1 MRFVYRN
8 GNLKSFFAS
17 WYIKLTK
24 ENLWWKTSILDET
37 WFIFVYILSGL
48 NFALYKTEYC
58 FFCMLCFD
66 LSFIAKFKNQNMGFC
81 SVMKKHFVKMLNSK
95 RPVCVN
101 TGRQNVRRVN
111 KTTRRHDEGLQNPIS
126 ERTTSFGQHLCMARN
141 WKFLLLT
148 WKLTLLE
155 YTPAVQSCRGR
166 LRRVT

>member
-1 MRFVYRN
+1 METWNHFLLHGISNLQKKIYGEKRAFLTRRDLSLFTFCLVWISRFTKLSIV
-8 GNLKSFFAS
+8 FFACFVLIS
-17 WYIKLTK
+17 VLSPSSKIKICVFVQC
-24 ENLWWKTSILDET
+24 WKK
-37 WFIFVYILSGL
+37 
-48 NFALYKTEYC
+48 NF
-58 FFCMLCFD
+58 M
-66 LSFIAKFKNQNMGFC
+66 
-81 SVMKKHFVKMLNSK
+81 KMLISK